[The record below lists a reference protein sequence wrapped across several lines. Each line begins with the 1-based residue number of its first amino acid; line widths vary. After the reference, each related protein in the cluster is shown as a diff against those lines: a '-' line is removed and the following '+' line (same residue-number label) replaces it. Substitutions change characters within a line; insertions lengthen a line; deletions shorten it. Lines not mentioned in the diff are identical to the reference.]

1 MNSRDAILHRIRTR
15 LSSGPTVAQPPVP
28 EVWPRENPDRQTM
41 AARFAE
47 ELTAIFGEVIRCDSM
62 AVAQKRLAE
71 LVENPSVLVS
81 ESGIKTRQDVER
93 LAAAGVNTILIGETL
108 MRSESIPAKIDELFG
123 PVRP

>member
-47 ELTAIFGEVIRCDSM
+47 ELTAIFGEVIRCDFSHLPNVTRWLNNM
-62 AVAQKRLAE
+62 KKL
-71 LVENPSVLVS
+71 PSWAAINEPL
-81 ESGIKTRQDVER
+81 SGF
-93 LAAAGVNTILIGETL
+93 AGMVKDQPFKAIT
-108 MRSESIPAKIDELFG
+108 P
-123 PVRP
+123 